1 MAGWKKAEKQ
11 LGHTLWLE
19 GLPLVLRDQVLK
31 KKKATSWA
39 GLEPSPTRY
48 VPKIR

>member
-1 MAGWKKAEKQ
+1 MAGWGKGGKQ

-19 GLPLVLRDQVLK
+19 GLPLVLRGQVFK
-31 KKKATSWA
+31 KKTTSWA